1 MSHNLVRVSVGH
13 PRLCTV
19 CEDYIVTPRCTAKQ
33 CITCGCL
40 FHTACFVKAG
50 KCEKLKRSCTEM
62 DTSVAISL
70 SDQPLP
76 NWSVDQVVQW
86 LVVIGISR
94 YTTLFNTYRISGEEL
109 PKLLKPLS
117 PLDDISDPFAR
128 CTLKR
133 AIMTLIGELPSP
145 ADRTFTSSS
154 SSSSSSKSS
163 HNELKLQN
171 FTFELAC
178 CVCSLP
184 LLGLNSQGY
193 QCSVCGSVFHRI
205 CRIFV
210 EEHPSCPGRVLVDR
224 PSSPSSESSI
234 FPPQDTDLLQRE
246 TKLPTAAPVIKHTYF
261 TVPLDKQ
268 ITDADE
274 VPIFLSTATRIF
286 EQLATFNAKEMSK
299 RQTPQQSSTSTAP
312 LPMADCVGVYRT
324 SASGRELYELECAYA
339 DHLPTDIETKIS
351 LPVEKRLITLAQI
364 IKRFLRQL
372 PQPVI
377 PVDFF
382 QRTLALAPGHPV
394 ARGSYAPP
402 GDASKVEELLSAL
415 PPRNLATLRH
425 LMQHVGFLLCHQRLL
440 KVRLSTSMEAQPHT
454 GRQPDSAATAAID
467 QLDDPRHILSVLG
480 HVLLRPSWKNLTL
493 LASQDVEFKRLMALD
508 RLFEHFNKTP
518 GSTSGHSRSAR
529 SVRSYECYAELLAQS
544 GGGQIRAP
552 TTTAQNINLALMPV
566 GGSGFQWGP
575 PSERSVE
582 KNRRDLA
589 TREWYWGDVS
599 RAEVGEIMR
608 GQPDGAFLV
617 RDSTQPGTMNAF
629 TLTEKRSFNTILF
642 RIYHRGDAFDL
653 SNPPSPGFPLVSD
666 LVAHYQQQA
675 RFASPDAPF
684 PRLLYPVKR
693 SSPDLVSSLLTFS
706 PEQII
711 KTLLAVLRS
720 ASVELNQVDIKLDE
734 LNHRSSDLMHQMGV
748 TANQIRALGRAQD
761 WLVKTNSL
769 FSHNKSCWTSSQK
782 EVDRQAVILKQRLGW
797 TSSARLLQYQQH
809 NILIDRIREIC
820 DNQVLLGSQK
830 HQIICRMQEIR
841 RELKRRSVSDDDIF
855 ACDVGGS
862 GDPATGVIAEGSL
875 EGVESL
881 TPLDR
886 TTWFAQMSRQQVEAI
901 FANKPT
907 GTFLIRPS
915 AIANQFALTLKA
927 GESVHH
933 CLIIS
938 KEVDGSPRFG
948 FSEKAL
954 AFGSLEDLVEYYRV
968 NSLIQHSSMLN
979 TTLMYPAFLP
989 SSTQTPP
996 PPSSLAFTPQNPSY
1010 QKTPAKS
1017 TR

>member
-1 MSHNLVRVSVGH
+1 MSGTTGS
-13 PRLCTV
+13 
-19 CEDYIVTPRCTAKQ
+19 I
-33 CITCGCL
+33 CI
-40 FHTACFVKAG
+40 
-50 KCEKLKRSCTEM
+50 S
-62 DTSVAISL
+62 
-70 SDQPLP
+70 PLP

-145 ADRTFTSSS
+145 ADRTFTSFL

-163 HNELKLQN
+163 HNELRLQN

-184 LLGLNSQGY
+184 LSFVIRKKEVMSADALWLEVDKSCWQIEKKQKTDQMFSELRQTEVGSTIGKWLEKECLVRRESEGCKPEKPVKSWKRQPQMDEYRQGSESLTYKNGRSNDAYSDRKTRLNSQGY
-193 QCSVCGSVFHRI
+193 QCTVCGSVFHRI

-268 ITDADE
+268 NDPETLCTTVEVRNDVCARAEASRLAFIFPSVHFLSTSITNHALITDADE

-339 DHLPTDIETKIS
+339 DHLPTDIETKTS

-394 ARGSYAPP
+394 ARGSNAPP
-402 GDASKVEELLSAL
+402 GDASKLEELLSAL

-440 KVRLSTSMEAQPHT
+440 KVRLSTSIGAQSQT
-454 GRQPDSAATAAID
+454 GRQSDSATTAAID

-529 SVRSYECYAELLAQS
+529 SVRSSSKLNS
-544 GGGQIRAP
+544 
-552 TTTAQNINLALMPV
+552 N
-566 GGSGFQWGP
+566 
-575 PSERSVE
+575 E
-582 KNRRDLA
+582 KSIPRTCKHRL
-589 TREWYWGDVS
+589 
-599 RAEVGEIMR
+599 RAEV
-608 GQPDGAFLV
+608 
-617 RDSTQPGTMNAF
+617 
-629 TLTEKRSFNTILF
+629 
-642 RIYHRGDAFDL
+642 
-653 SNPPSPGFPLVSD
+653 
-666 LVAHYQQQA
+666 
-675 RFASPDAPF
+675 
-684 PRLLYPVKR
+684 
-693 SSPDLVSSLLTFS
+693 
-706 PEQII
+706 
-711 KTLLAVLRS
+711 
-720 ASVELNQVDIKLDE
+720 
-734 LNHRSSDLMHQMGV
+734 
-748 TANQIRALGRAQD
+748 
-761 WLVKTNSL
+761 
-769 FSHNKSCWTSSQK
+769 
-782 EVDRQAVILKQRLGW
+782 
-797 TSSARLLQYQQH
+797 
-809 NILIDRIREIC
+809 
-820 DNQVLLGSQK
+820 
-830 HQIICRMQEIR
+830 
-841 RELKRRSVSDDDIF
+841 F
-855 ACDVGGS
+855 ACMLV
-862 GDPATGVIAEGSL
+862 VIGSL
-875 EGVESL
+875 
-881 TPLDR
+881 
-886 TTWFAQMSRQQVEAI
+886 
-901 FANKPT
+901 
-907 GTFLIRPS
+907 
-915 AIANQFALTLKA
+915 
-927 GESVHH
+927 
-933 CLIIS
+933 
-938 KEVDGSPRFG
+938 
-948 FSEKAL
+948 
-954 AFGSLEDLVEYYRV
+954 
-968 NSLIQHSSMLN
+968 
-979 TTLMYPAFLP
+979 
-989 SSTQTPP
+989 
-996 PPSSLAFTPQNPSY
+996 
-1010 QKTPAKS
+1010 
-1017 TR
+1017 